1 MGCGGIYPQI
11 NGICAPDIPYPIV
24 SHESVPSLID
34 NLTYALYG
42 TITKNVTNGRVTW
55 TIPCDPTNTASFFG
69 VPRNTGEGLLCY
81 IIRSATAFVGSA
93 PTQNGQLTLV
103 PVSNTQVKI
112 QYKGSDGV
120 VRSNTLT
127 LS

>member
-1 MGCGGIYPQI
+1 MILPSQSPPCR
-11 NGICAPDIPYPIV
+11 PDIPYPIL
-24 SHESVPSLID
+24 SPESVPSLID
-34 NLTYALYG
+34 NLVFSLYG
-42 TITKNVTNGRVTW
+42 KITKSVLSGRIVW
-55 TIPCDPTNTASFFG
+55 TIACDPNNTASFFG
-69 VPRNTGEGLLCY
+69 VSRNADEGLLCY
-81 IIRSATAFVGSA
+81 IIRAASAFVGQA

-103 PVSNTQVKI
+103 PVSNTQVRI